1 MDQQQQSRWRPTKRQ
16 LQWALGI
23 VAVLTIAVLIGYRY
37 DITLWDWIKLLV
49 VPVVIAGVGIWFNR
63 QQQKTW
69 STSLKDT
76 DKLDQ
81 LKLVYDYVKF
91 HIQLYLATPA
101 ALALVA
107 DGLQVKQDRI
117 FTFGLIGM
125 ILVYLAAGI
134 HAGLFMGRHV
144 NDPRQDDFLERFE
157 QDAFS
162 SGRIFMHHSLYWLG
176 LAIGLGCLALSA
188 ARKYL

>member
-1 MDQQQQSRWRPTKRQ
+1 MR
-16 LQWALGI
+16 
-23 VAVLTIAVLIGYRY
+23 
-37 DITLWDWIKLLV
+37 
-49 VPVVIAGVGIWFNR
+49 
-63 QQQKTW
+63 QKTW
-69 STSLKDT
+69 SKKLTGS

-81 LKLVYDYVKF
+81 LRLVYDYIKF
-91 HIQLYLATPA
+91 HIQLYLVTPA
-101 ALALVA
+101 ALVLVA

-144 NDPRQDDFLERFE
+144 NDPRQDGFLRLFE

-162 SGRIFMHHSLYWLG
+162 RGRRFMHHSLYWLG
-176 LAIGLGCLALSA
+176 LAIGGGCLALSA
-188 ARKYL
+188 ARTYL